1 MLLLAAEAS
10 AGSRIS
16 LLPFE
21 GDRPKPLR
29 WRVAYALKRAGHTV
43 LGYAP
48 PADRSSVASLRNYAD
63 QRNVDLFV
71 SGTSSET
78 AQGWELSLRFRG
90 ANGKAVGQPVTF
102 RAESLKGLLAELRNE
117 GPSKLERTVPG
128 SSQSAVAELPPGRA
142 LPLPTRRARPNKPKS
157 DRPVLPGAVAPEAA
171 PEEVADADAA
181 GAPTARRAAPKEVDL
196 DAATAARSAVAR
208 SMAAGSA
215 AAAGGDTWDADAP
228 DAPAPARN
236 RSRTKDAT
244 AGRSTRRGGQQRA
257 TGASALFASTAPS
270 QRSESLDLDADT
282 RNALEE
288 APKSKSKGKSRRDR
302 EAQEEIAAADPAPDP
317 LPDPAAAPEPSAAE
331 ASGAPDSFDA
341 DAGDP
346 PAPEPRAK
354 PKKKGGLFAGLS
366 RKNSAAVAEESR
378 ETTVEDSDSSTGGS
392 TLRTPPHAQISGR
405 AGFLHRSLAYSDDLY
420 NRLRAP
426 TTNGWVF
433 RVEAN
438 LFPFAKPLK
447 ERFSLIGSYEGSLAG
462 TVRDERADRN
472 FAVTFSELQGGARLR
487 FPIGEHEIGTQATIV
502 RTAAGLDAPAS
513 VTGVPEISYVA
524 LRPAADL
531 TMNFGPVSLRG
542 AIGYQRTLGGFG
554 EMSGAEWFPHMDGY
568 GFDGQLGL
576 DYRVSSSVTLQ
587 ALGSLRRFVLDMNSR
602 PDDAIGGKAEVAGGA
617 VDQYLS
623 GYLGIM
629 FAL

>member
-1 MLLLAAEAS
+1 VLLWAAEAS

-48 PADRSSVASLRNYAD
+48 PANRSSIGSLRDYAD
-63 QRNVDLFV
+63 QRDVDLFV
-71 SGTSSET
+71 SGTSAET
-78 AQGWELSLRFRG
+78 ARGWELSLRFRG
-90 ANGKAVGQPVTF
+90 ADGKAVGQPVTF

-117 GPSKLERTVPG
+117 GPGKLERAVPG
-128 SSQSAVAELPPGRA
+128 GSHSAVAELPAGRA
-142 LPLPTRRARPNKPKS
+142 LPLPTRRARPAKPKS
-157 DRPVLPGAVAPEAA
+157 DRPVLPGAPA
-171 PEEVADADAA
+171 PEETLDADNS
-181 GAPTARRAAPKEVDL
+181 GAPAAAPKEVDL
-196 DAATAARSAVAR
+196 DATAAARSAVAR
-208 SMAAGSA
+208 STAAASSA
-215 AAAGGDTWDADAP
+215 AASSAGAAGGETWDADATE
-228 DAPAPARN
+228 APAKG
-236 RSRTKDAT
+236 RSRTKEAP
-244 AGRSTRRGGQQRA
+244 ASRSTKRGGQQRA
-257 TGASALFASTAPS
+257 AGSSALFASTAPS
-270 QRSESLDLDADT
+270 QRSDSIDLDSDT

-288 APKSKSKGKSRRDR
+288 APKAKSKGKSRPSR
-302 EAQEEIAAADPAPDP
+302 EAREETAAEDPAPDP
-317 LPDPAAAPEPSAAE
+317 LPDPAAAPAQPASK
-331 ASGAPDSFDA
+331 ASGDADSFDA

-354 PKKKGGLFAGLS
+354 PKKKGGLFAGLAHKS
-366 RKNSAAVAEESR
+366 SPTSAEDSR
-378 ETTVEDSDSSTGGS
+378 ETTVEDSNSSSGES

-433 RVEAN
+433 RLEAN

-462 TVRDERADRN
+462 TVRDERADRD
-472 FAVTFSELQGGARLR
+472 FKVTFSELQGGARLR

-502 RTAAGLDAPAS
+502 RTAAGLDAPANVS
-513 VTGVPEISYVA
+513 GVPEISYVA

-587 ALGSLRRFVLDMNSR
+587 ALGSVRRFVLDMNSR
-602 PDDAIGGKAEVAGGA
+602 PADAIDGTAEVAGGA

-623 GYLGIM
+623 GYFGIM

>member
-1 MLLLAAEAS
+1 MLCAAEAS

-48 PADRSSVASLRNYAD
+48 PADRSSVGSLRDYAD
-63 QRNVDLFV
+63 RRDVDLFV
-71 SGTSSET
+71 SGTSTET
-78 AQGWELSLRFRG
+78 AQGWQLSLRFRG
-90 ANGKAVGQPVTF
+90 ADGKAVGQPVTF

-117 GPSKLERTVPG
+117 GPGKLERSVPG
-128 SSQSAVAELPPGRA
+128 AAHSGVAELPAGRA
-142 LPLPTRRARPNKPKS
+142 LPLPTRRARPTTPKS
-157 DRPVLPGAVAPEAA
+157 DRPVLPGAVAVEEADSDQSGGS
-171 PEEVADADAA
+171 P
-181 GAPTARRAAPKEVDL
+181 AAPKEVDL
-196 DAATAARSAVAR
+196 DAAAAARSAVAR
-208 SMAAGSA
+208 SVAG
-215 AAAGGDTWDADAP
+215 AGGGDSWDADAP
-228 DAPAPARN
+228 DASVPAKG
-236 RSRTKDAT
+236 RSRTKDAAT
-244 AGRSTRRGGQQRA
+244 ARSTRRAVLQRTA
-257 TGASALFASTAPS
+257 SNGAMFTSTAPS
-270 QRSESLDLDADT
+270 SRDVTSRDAIDLDADT
-282 RNALEE
+282 RSALEE
-288 APKSKSKGKSRRDR
+288 APKPKAKGKSRPSR
-302 EAQEEIAAADPAPDP
+302 EAREDLAAADSAPEA
-317 LPDPAAAPEPSAAE
+317 LPDPAAAPAAA
-331 ASGAPDSFDA
+331 ASGDADSFDA
-341 DAGDP
+341 DEGAP
-346 PAPEPRAK
+346 PESEPAAK

-366 RKNSAAVAEESR
+366 RKNTPTNGEDSK
-378 ETTVEDSDSSTGGS
+378 ETTVEDSDPSIGGS
-392 TLRTPPHAQISGR
+392 TLRTPAHAQISGR
-405 AGFLHRSLAYSDDLY
+405 AGFLHRTLEYSDDIY
-420 NRLRAP
+420 RRLRAP

-433 RVEAN
+433 RIETN

-462 TVRDERADRN
+462 TVRDERAGRD

-487 FPIGEHEIGTQATIV
+487 FPIGQHEIGTQATIL

-513 VTGVPEISYVA
+513 VSGVPEISYVA

-576 DYRVSSSVTLQ
+576 DYRVSSAVTLQ
-587 ALGSLRRFVLDMNSR
+587 ALGSVRRFVLDMNSR

-623 GYLGIM
+623 GYFGVM

>member
-1 MLLLAAEAS
+1 MLVLLWAAEAS

-48 PADRSSVASLRNYAD
+48 PANRSSIGSLRDYAD
-63 QRNVDLFV
+63 QRDVDLFI
-71 SGTSSET
+71 SGTSAET
-78 AQGWELSLRFRG
+78 ARGWELSLRFRG
-90 ANGKAVGQPVTF
+90 ADGKAVGQPVTF
-102 RAESLKGLLAELRNE
+102 RAESLKGLLAELRKE
-117 GPSKLERTVPG
+117 GPGKLERTVPG
-128 SSQSAVAELPPGRA
+128 GSHSAVAELPAGRA
-142 LPLPTRRARPNKPKS
+142 LPLPTRRARPAKPKS
-157 DRPVLPGAVAPEAA
+157 DRPVLPGAPA
-171 PEEVADADAA
+171 PEETLEADNS
-181 GAPTARRAAPKEVDL
+181 GAPPARGAAPKEVDL
-196 DAATAARSAVAR
+196 DATAAARSAVAR
-208 SMAAGSA
+208 ST
-215 AAAGGDTWDADAP
+215 AAAGGGETWDADATE
-228 DAPAPARN
+228 APAKG
-236 RSRTKDAT
+236 RSRTKEAP
-244 AGRSTRRGGQQRA
+244 AARSTKRGGQQRA
-257 TGASALFASTAPS
+257 TGSSALFASTAPS
-270 QRSESLDLDADT
+270 QRSDSIDLDSDT

-288 APKSKSKGKSRRDR
+288 APKAKSKGRSRPTR
-302 EAQEEIAAADPAPDP
+302 EAREETAAADPAPEP
-317 LPDPAAAPEPSAAE
+317 LPDPAAAPVPA
-331 ASGAPDSFDA
+331 ASGASGDSDSFDA

-346 PAPEPRAK
+346 PASEPSAK
-354 PKKKGGLFAGLS
+354 PRKKGGLFAGLS
-366 RKNSAAVAEESR
+366 HKSSPTSAEDSR
-378 ETTVEDSDSSTGGS
+378 ETTVEDSEPSGGES

-433 RVEAN
+433 RLEAN

-462 TVRDERADRN
+462 SVRDERADRD
-472 FAVTFSELQGGARLR
+472 FKVTFSELQGGARLR

-502 RTAAGLDAPAS
+502 RTAAGLDAPANVS
-513 VTGVPEISYVA
+513 GVPEISYVA

-587 ALGSLRRFVLDMNSR
+587 ALGSVRRFVLDMNSR
-602 PDDAIGGKAEVAGGA
+602 PADAIDGTAEVAGCA

-623 GYLGIM
+623 GYFGIM